1 MSATVEDRW
10 KELYKKRVAE
20 RDEHV
25 RESWVKAMEVRLVR
39 EELEKCRKG
48 EGPNALENCKW
59 LADKY
64 VQMLQDNKLKGY
76 KIIET

>member
-1 MSATVEDRW
+1 MSTVQDAT
-10 KELYKKRVAE
+10 KELYRKRIEARE
-20 RDEHV
+20 DHI
-25 RESWVKAMEVRLVR
+25 RESWVKAMEVQLVR

-59 LADKY
+59 LAEKY
-64 VQMLQDNKLKGY
+64 SQMLQDNKLKGY